1 MPSIPQLTSAIQ
13 TMLPDVAQQA
23 AAQTGFVRRQR
34 AISGAQFV
42 QTLVCGW
49 LADPAADYES
59 LVSLATDLG
68 VSITPQG
75 LCDRFT
81 AAAGACLEQ
90 VLFKLWKQHGRLD
103 ASRGTQPKRVVCEL
117 YAKFIG
123 LLLQHWLMLA
133 GCWTL
138 PNRSL
143 VKAARVVRAWAA
155 RIARALQCSERLRQ
169 TLSATIAAINRAA
182 RQAYRRK
189 QPGTRQ
195 LLGGAF
201 AGLT

>member
-90 VLFKLWKQHGRLD
+90 VLFQ
-103 ASRGTQPKRVVCEL
+103 AVE
-117 YAKFIG
+117 
-123 LLLQHWLMLA
+123 
-133 GCWTL
+133 
-138 PNRSL
+138 
-143 VKAARVVRAWAA
+143 AARTTGYEPRDAAQASGVRAIRQVHRAVAA
-155 RIARALQCSERLRQ
+155 TLADACRLLDVAEPLIGQ
-169 TLSATIAAINRAA
+169 GSAC
-182 RQAYRRK
+182 
-189 QPGTRQ
+189 
-195 LLGGAF
+195 GAGVGSTDC
-201 AGLT
+201 ASVAV